1 MCGCD
6 GCWTCLA
13 CSVCGSPMPD
23 AVVAAAA
30 IAAGGLCTGAV
41 LLAQHG
47 DPSPDVRNAIGRRL
61 TRIGAAL
68 HVGAGRRRLAR
79 DMERAGWRE
88 PPERIAGIAV
98 AASLCMGVLGAAASP
113 VVAISG
119 ALAGGV
125 AFVVVLDCAGA
136 KRRRRDQQEVVPL
149 LELFTLQLH
158 RRRVP

>member
-1 MCGCD
+1 MCGCV
-6 GCWTCLA
+6 GWWTCVA
-13 CSVCGSPMPD
+13 CSVCGSAMPD

-88 PPERIAGIAV
+88 PPERIALIA
-98 AASLCMGVLGAAASP
+98 APAPPCMGVLRPAPS
-113 VVAISG
+113 
-119 ALAGGV
+119 
-125 AFVVVLDCAGA
+125 
-136 KRRRRDQQEVVPL
+136 PL
-149 LELFTLQLH
+149 LPLSRPLPARAPLL
-158 RRRVP
+158 V

>member
-68 HVGAGRRRLAR
+68 HGGAGRRRPAR
-79 DMERAGWRE
+79 DMEPAGWRA
-88 PPERIAGIAV
+88 PPARIA
-98 AASLCMGVLGAAASP
+98 
-113 VVAISG
+113 AIS
-119 ALAGGV
+119 
-125 AFVVVLDCAGA
+125 
-136 KRRRRDQQEVVPL
+136 VPAA
-149 LELFTLQLH
+149 
-158 RRRVP
+158 PC

>member
-47 DPSPDVRNAIGRRL
+47 EPSPDVRNAIGLRL
-61 TRIGAAL
+61 TRIGPAL
-68 HVGAGRRRLAR
+68 HVGAGRPPLAR
-79 DMERAGWRE
+79 GTQRPGSGG
-88 PPERIAGIAV
+88 PPPPTPFSHR
-98 AASLCMGVLGAAASP
+98 AASLS
-113 VVAISG
+113 
-119 ALAGGV
+119 LA
-125 AFVVVLDCAGA
+125 
-136 KRRRRDQQEVVPL
+136 
-149 LELFTLQLH
+149 
-158 RRRVP
+158 